1 MYLTRVV
8 ESVLPGFGEDVSST
22 KVLLGTREGAQRFR
36 ELCRS
41 LGRLP
46 PVPSLF
52 LNGKLLFETI
62 PAQAELRQSLR
73 RHLDAVER
81 NRV

>member
-1 MYLTRVV
+1 VYLTRVV
-8 ESVLPGFGEDVSST
+8 ESALPGFGEDVSST
-22 KVLLGTREGAQRFR
+22 KVVLRTQEGARRFR
-36 ELCRS
+36 ELSRS

-62 PAQAELRQSLR
+62 PAQPELTQALR
-73 RHLDAVER
+73 RHLDAIER
-81 NRV
+81 DRV